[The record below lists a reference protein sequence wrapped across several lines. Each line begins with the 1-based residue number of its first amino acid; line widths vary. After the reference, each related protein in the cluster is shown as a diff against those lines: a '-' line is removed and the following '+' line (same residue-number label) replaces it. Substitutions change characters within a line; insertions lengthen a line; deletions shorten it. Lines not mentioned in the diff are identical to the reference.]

1 MKKSVDQML
10 EERREN
16 DQMVLMFGKFGSL
29 GAKTAQELA
38 QGFKASLLDLH
49 NLFV

>member
-29 GAKTAQELA
+29 GAKTAQELPHREILA
-38 QGFKASLLDLH
+38 AHLVLIK
-49 NLFV
+49 N